1 MEILQLT
8 ITYNEFWQWYFYGGD
23 DQEIKESK
31 MGIAESIIDQLGKTG
46 IASLSIQELFDNCN
60 HDLIPVNSINETLET
75 ECDVALGELFLNYE
89 LNLVSF

>member
-31 MGIAESIIDQLGKTG
+31 MGIAESIIDQLGKR
-46 IASLSIQELFDNCN
+46 E
-60 HDLIPVNSINETLET
+60 
-75 ECDVALGELFLNYE
+75 
-89 LNLVSF
+89 